1 MKIIFKISIILLAV
15 MILTI
20 NVTSSYG
27 TEANALNSHPET
39 SENLMKDTSGAKYSV
54 SNLINNGLKI
64 SFVLYAVSSLIVL
77 FEIITKR
84 SNKIV
89 ESIIFV
95 LSILVCLIGRVYIIL
110 LIPVILLTRSISEN
124 KKLKV
129 VLDILLVVSLVI
141 VAYTFWIG
149 IHPELMAFGPA
160 K

>member
-27 TEANALNSHPET
+27 TEANALNSHLET

-110 LIPVILLTRSISEN
+110 LIPAILLTRSISEN

>member
-27 TEANALNSHPET
+27 TEANALNSHLET
-39 SENLMKDTSGAKYSV
+39 SENLMKDTSGAKNSV

-110 LIPVILLTRSISEN
+110 LIPAILLTRSIIEN

>member
-27 TEANALNSHPET
+27 TEANALNSHLET
-39 SENLMKDTSGAKYSV
+39 SENLMKDTSGAKNSV

>member
-27 TEANALNSHPET
+27 TEANALNSNPET

-110 LIPVILLTRSISEN
+110 LIPAILLTRSISEN

>member
-27 TEANALNSHPET
+27 TEANALNSHLET
-39 SENLMKDTSGAKYSV
+39 SENLMKDTSGAKNSV

-110 LIPVILLTRSISEN
+110 LIPAILLTRSISEN